1 MGSEFG
7 VCVCVCKRNNL
18 GWRHCK
24 GRTQEST
31 ISTYCYH
38 MVQNTPFASYANAHT
53 HTHKHRPKEG
63 TLCARP
69 TNLQA
74 RESVLL
80 HPPLLNRGQP
90 LEDNCGG
97 LLMFSMIKLRRSSQG
112 SRQFL
117 YFMSQPQ
124 PTALVPHESGPNTEN
139 KMNDGFNYCP

>member
-7 VCVCVCKRNNL
+7 VCVCVCVREITWGGGIARAGL
-18 GWRHCK
+18 RRAQSAHIVITWCK
-24 GRTQEST
+24 ILPSLLMQT
-31 ISTYCYH
+31 
-38 MVQNTPFASYANAHT
+38 HT
-53 HTHKHRPKEG
+53 HTQTQAKGG

-124 PTALVPHESGPNTEN
+124 PPALVPHESGPNTEN